1 MEDNIEDDV
10 AVNDEQKFSALFEVI
25 GIELPENNRIQR
37 LGKQNTKYK
46 RIIEMD
52 VTNKSIRDEILKHA
66 KLLNAKGSPWDVIYI
81 KNDLH
86 PVIVQE
92 NNRLRHKKNNLQK
105 LDENKNHVIK
115 IENGKLTND
124 GLVIDQNMFFV

>member
-1 MEDNIEDDV
+1 MEDN
-10 AVNDEQKFSALFEVI
+10 NTALFRVI
-25 GIELPENNRIQR
+25 GIALPEGYSIQS

-46 RIIEMD
+46 RIIKMD
-52 VTNKSIRDEILKHA
+52 VTSKSGRDEILKNA
-66 KLLNAKGSPWDVIYI
+66 KLLKAQGSPWDVIYI
-81 KNDLH
+81 KKDLH

-105 LDENKNHVIK
+105 LDENKNNVIK
-115 IENGKLTND
+115 IENGKLTID